1 LEVLLITSRDTG
13 RWVIPKGWP
22 MRGRTDG
29 QAAEREAFEEAGVT
43 GRISA
48 EPLGKFTYE
57 KRLPDRVE
65 ICEVTVFRL
74 DVDRQRKAWPE
85 QRERQCRWYA
95 LEEAAE
101 QVGEA
106 GLKELIARLLP
117 GSAARTD

>member
-1 LEVLLITSRDTG
+1 MLLITSRDTG